1 MQVHALPG
9 LFEPV
14 GALTHLVGSLVFAL
28 LSIGLLRRARG
39 DARRV
44 LMVAVYACACV
55 LLLAL
60 SGAYHMLPEGQS
72 AREVLGRLDLSAIFV
87 LIAGTHTPVHGLF
100 FRGFA
105 RWGSLTAIWL
115 CAAAG
120 ATCFTIFYDRWPRGL
135 AVAVFLLLGW
145 AGCGA
150 AVAVW
155 RRLGTKGVA
164 LLLLGGLAFTI
175 GALLLCLNWPVLVP
189 GIVGPHELWHLCVL
203 AGMGLH
209 WAFLYRVADRA
220 LDG

>member
-14 GALTHLVGSLVFAL
+14 GALTHLAGSVVFAL
-28 LSIGLLRRARG
+28 LSIRLLRRARG

-60 SGAYHMLPEGQS
+60 SGSYHMLPKGS
-72 AREVLGRLDLSAIFV
+72 PGRELMGRLDLSAIFV
-87 LIAGTHTPVHGLF
+87 LIAGTQTPVHGLF

-105 RWGSLTAIWL
+105 RWGSLTLIWL

-120 ATCFTIFYDRWPRGL
+120 AVCFTIYYEELPRSVG
-135 AVAVFLLLGW
+135 VTVFLLMGW

-150 AVAVW
+150 AIAIW
-155 RRLGTKGVA
+155 RRLGTKKVA
-164 LLLLGGLAFTI
+164 LLLLGGLAFTL
-175 GALLLCLNWPVLVP
+175 GALLLCLDWPILVP
-189 GIVGPHELWHLCVL
+189 GVVGPHELWHLSVL
-203 AGMGLH
+203 TGMGLH
-209 WAFLYRVADRA
+209 WAFLHQVADTA
-220 LDG
+220 L

>member
-14 GALTHLVGSLVFAL
+14 GALTHLAGSVVFAC
-28 LSIGLLRRARG
+28 LSVGLVRRARG

-44 LMVAVYACACV
+44 LMLAVYACACV

-60 SGAYHMLPEGQS
+60 SGAYHMLPEGGAS
-72 AREVLGRLDLSAIFV
+72 RELLGRLDLSAIFV
-87 LIAGTHTPVHGLF
+87 LIAGTQTPVHGLF
-100 FRGFA
+100 FRGLA

-115 CAAAG
+115 CAAVG
-120 ATCFTIFYDRWPRGL
+120 ATCFTIYYDRLPPSL
-135 AVAVFLLLGW
+135 SVTVFLLLGW

-155 RRLGTKGVA
+155 RRLGTRRVA
-164 LLLLGGLAFTI
+164 LLLLGGLAFTL
-175 GALLLCLNWPVLVP
+175 GAVVLILDRPVLVP
-189 GIVGPHELWHLCVL
+189 GVVGPHELWHLAVL

-209 WAFLYRVADRA
+209 WAFLYRVADHA
-220 LDG
+220 VDG